1 MSGSPLFS
9 LSNLYMACVPFL
21 FFLDILV
28 VREVELGLSFYFLC
42 SLNLI
47 FSSFFTVP
55 EYCKK
60 FILTL
65 YVALS
70 SSYVYMLPF
79 SFVISLINFIPFSIQ
94 DVLYMYIVLFPILI
108 FSLKKIG

>member
-1 MSGSPLFS
+1 MFPSYFFRCICSKRGRIGF
-9 LSNLYMACVPFL
+9 VIL
-21 FFLDILV
+21 FFVLTK
-28 VREVELGLSFYFLC
+28 Y
-42 SLNLI
+42 I
-47 FSSFFTVP
+47 FFFQSRTDFTIP

-79 SFVISLINFIPFSIQ
+79 SFVISLINVIPFSIQ
-94 DVLYMYIVLFPILI
+94 DVLYI
-108 FSLKKIG
+108 